1 MHNDCVT
8 APEITSSVGAGGLIR
23 TYESVAMFEVGV
35 SVPLDLPEICVP
47 VATTSNPAENG
58 HLPAE
63 VGDRPTIADFTIA
76 AAILINAAP
85 VVAIFEDLDPTARL
99 QKWHLSDVLNS

>member
-8 APEITSSVGAGGLIR
+8 APEITSSVGAGGLVR

-35 SVPLDLPEICVP
+35 SVPLDLPEIRVP
-47 VATTSNPAENG
+47 VATTFDPAENR

-63 VGDRPTIADFTIA
+63 VGDCPTIAVFV
-76 AAILINAAP
+76 
-85 VVAIFEDLDPTARL
+85 VVAATPSITVLEDSATSFSL
-99 QKWHLSDVLNS
+99 QK

>member
-8 APEITSSVGAGGLIR
+8 APEITSSVGAGGLVR

-35 SVPLDLPEICVP
+35 SVPLDLPEIRVP
-47 VATTSNPAENG
+47 VATTFDPAENR

-63 VGDRPTIADFTIA
+63 VGDCPTIAVFV
-76 AAILINAAP
+76 
-85 VVAIFEDLDPTARL
+85 VVAATPSITVLEDSATSVSL
-99 QKWHLSDVLNS
+99 QK

>member
-8 APEITSSVGAGGLIR
+8 TPEITSSVGAGGLVR

-35 SVPLDLPEICVP
+35 SVPLDLPEIRVP
-47 VATTSNPAENG
+47 VATTFDPAENR

-63 VGDRPTIADFTIA
+63 VGDCPTIAVFV
-76 AAILINAAP
+76 
-85 VVAIFEDLDPTARL
+85 VVAATPSITVLEDSATSFSL
-99 QKWHLSDVLNS
+99 QK